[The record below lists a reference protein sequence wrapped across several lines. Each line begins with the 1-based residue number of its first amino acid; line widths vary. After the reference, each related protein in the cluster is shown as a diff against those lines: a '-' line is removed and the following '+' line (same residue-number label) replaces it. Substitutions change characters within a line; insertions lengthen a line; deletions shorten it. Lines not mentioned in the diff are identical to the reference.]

1 MSSKRIF
8 LTLCLLVFGSTVL
21 AAGRINVQVPNLA
34 WNGDERLIS
43 ANSVAELRHQI
54 AELRGQHV
62 NVIQL
67 ALPNGTPLLDDAA
80 SWALVLAANPR
91 AVVITHPAPPAN
103 PEPIPPAPPPP
114 ALIRH

>member
-1 MSSKRIF
+1 MGYLGSYCF
-8 LTLCLLVFGSTVL
+8 FVFGSTVL

-54 AELRGQHV
+54 AELREQPV

-67 ALPNGTPLLDDAA
+67 ALTNGTPLLDDAA
-80 SWALVLAANPR
+80 SWALILAANPHE
-91 AVVITHPAPPAN
+91 VVIMHPAPPAN
-103 PEPIPPAPPPP
+103 PEPIPPPPQLPP
-114 ALIRH
+114 ALMRH